1 MVKTAAPE
9 GYLFSKAYSHYVFIL
24 LWLLYFFDYV
34 DRMVVVSLFPF
45 LQKDWGLTD
54 TQCGALVSAVYWA
67 IVLFSFPVSIMIDRW
82 SRKKSIGIMAV
93 MWSLATMACAFTK
106 NFGQLFVARTAIGLG
121 EAGYA
126 PGGTAMISALY
137 PEKRR
142 AFMVGLWNMSIP
154 LGMATGIV
162 LGGLIATHWGWKHA
176 FGIVAIPGLFIA
188 ILFFFVKDYKTVGLE
203 QTVQQQAAELIA
215 LPAKKKMSKIDIF
228 RAFSHTPSL
237 LLTYLGFAGMMFLTI
252 SLSSF
257 LPTYFQRVHG
267 APLQKATLL
276 TSGIMLMAIIG
287 SPLGGW
293 IADRWMKKKIQA
305 RLLVPAISALLTA
318 VLYFCALHL
327 FSGLAVQYA
336 ILILGGI
343 ALMAFAS
350 SAIAVTQDVVHPGLR
365 AISYALCVISQNL
378 LGSSLGPIVTGALS
392 DAYGIAAALKLATIA
407 ALVSCV
413 LFYLGS
419 KFYKRDLD
427 KVERVALTA
436 EN

>member
-1 MVKTAAPE
+1 MATQPAPE
-9 GYLFSKAYSHYVFIL
+9 GYLFSKGYTHYIFIL

-45 LQKDWGLTD
+45 LKKDWGLTD
-54 TQCGALVSAVYWA
+54 AQCGALVSAVYWA
-67 IVLFSFPVSIMIDRW
+67 IVLFSFPISIVIDRW

-93 MWSLATMACAFTK
+93 LWSFATAACAITK
-106 NFGQLFVARTAIGLG
+106 SFGQLFAARTAIGLG

-154 LGMATGIV
+154 LGMAVGIV
-162 LGGLIATHWGWKHA
+162 AGGFIATHWGWKNA
-176 FGIVAIPGLFIA
+176 FGIVAFPGLLVA

-203 QTVQQQAAELIA
+203 QTVQQEATGLSVS
-215 LPAKKKMSKIDIF
+215 PPKKKMSKMDIV
-228 RAFSHTPSL
+228 RAFSRTPSL
-237 LLTYLGFAGMMFLTI
+237 LLTYLGFAGMMFLAI
-252 SLSSF
+252 SLSTF
-257 LPTYFQRVHG
+257 LPLYFQRVHG

-293 IADRWMKKKIQA
+293 IADQWMRRRIQA

-318 VLYFCALHL
+318 VIYFCGMHL
-327 FSGLAVQYA
+327 FSGGGVQYV

-343 ALMAFAS
+343 SSMVFAS

-378 LGSSLGPIVTGALS
+378 LGSSLGPVVTGVLS
-392 DAYGIAAALKLATIA
+392 DAYGIAAALKLANIA

-427 KVERVALTA
+427 KVERITLAA
-436 EN
+436 EK